1 MADMEFE
8 CPGCRQT
15 LEAPEDMAG
24 DIVECPACGTQI
36 AVPAPEA
43 TDPVDIVDTED
54 LEPRGVEGDDD
65 FRAGSDIVHYRIPVA
80 RASAGLLRIEV
91 RLVHQPVGARW
102 LAEWSTYDLAA
113 VRLLEILLHAE
124 RPTPFIVST
133 LEIEVRP
140 EGGMPR
146 AR

>member
-54 LEPRGVEGDDD
+54 LEPRGVEGDEDACPGCGVD
-65 FRAGSDIVHYRIPVA
+65 MESGSVLCIQCGYHRDLGKRI
-80 RASAGLLRIEV
+80 
-91 RLVHQPVGARW
+91 
-102 LAEWSTYDLAA
+102 ST
-113 VRLLEILLHAE
+113 E
-124 RPTPFIVST
+124 F
-133 LEIEVRP
+133 
-140 EGGMPR
+140 G
-146 AR
+146 